1 MGKIHHVLV
10 YHDRLLGL
18 NKLFLYFWSKLK
30 RLDSISV
37 LHIDLFQSGNNPS
50 DFYFNTMKDHL
61 VSSHRHIEKP
71 HRHDFYV
78 TVLFTKGKGTHEID
92 FQKYEVSG
100 GSLFFL
106 SPGQVHSWELSDDTE
121 GYIFFLSQEF
131 YDMHYVN
138 QHLRNFPFFNSVAF
152 SRKLQLETL
161 DLQKMIGIY
170 EEIEDEY
177 HSQGLM
183 KEGFILSLITKIYIN
198 SARQFSKDY
207 NTQNSSVSISYFK
220 HYKDFENLLEEHFAS
235 EKSISYYASLMGI
248 SSKHLNRIT
257 QTIVQK
263 TATEVITERV
273 ILEAKRMLMYLNES
287 LVEIAFRLGYEEY
300 SYFVRVFRK
309 SSGITPT
316 QFIKEY
322 KS

>member
-1 MGKIHHVLV
+1 M
-10 YHDRLLGL
+10 
-18 NKLFLYFWSKLK
+18 
-30 RLDSISV
+30 
-37 LHIDLFQSGNNPS
+37 LHIDLFQSGKNPT

-61 VSSHRHIEKP
+61 VTSHRHIEKP

-78 TVLFTKGKGTHEID
+78 TVLFTRGTGIHEID
-92 FQKYEVSG
+92 FQKYDVSE

-106 SPGQVHSWELSDDTE
+106 SPGQVHSWELSDDTD

-138 QHLRNFPFFNSVAF
+138 QHLRNFSFFNSVGF
-152 SRKLQLETL
+152 SRKLQLKET
-161 DLQKMIGIY
+161 DLEKMICLC
-170 EEIEDEY
+170 EEIQNEY
-177 HSQGLM
+177 HSHNLM
-183 KEGFILSLITKIYIN
+183 KEGFILSLITNVYIN
-198 SARQFSKDY
+198 SSRLFSKEY
-207 NTQNSSVSISYFK
+207 NAADSPASISYFK
-220 HYKDFENLLEEHFAS
+220 HYQDFENLLEKDFTT
-235 EKSISYYASLMGI
+235 EKSISYYASLLDI
-248 SSKHLNRIT
+248 SPKHLNRIT
-257 QTIVQK
+257 QTMVQK

-273 ILEAKRMLMYLNES
+273 MLEAKRMLMYLNES

-316 QFIKEY
+316 QFIKKY